1 MARTRSAVLVE
12 AGRRRGPS
20 RPTSRI
26 AAWWRLMARFDDRP
40 PSVLVLGGGGLLG
53 EAWMTGVLAGYEDAT
68 GADVRGCRRFVGTSA
83 GSIVA
88 ASLVAG
94 RSPRRP
100 GSAKASAIRPVEG
113 PGGATS
119 PFADADRAG
128 RQVSNIVVG
137 AGAVAARV
145 GAPIRALALRAL
157 PEGRRSIVAFGDEV
171 DRWGATFDG
180 RLRVCTV
187 DAGNGR
193 RVVFGSRSAPPASVG
208 QAVAASCAIPAV
220 FAPVRIGDRL
230 YVDGGAWSPTN
241 ADAAPAG
248 RGDRVLLLEPT
259 AVLVGGA
266 LRAAALLEA
275 FALRSRGAVVQ
286 IITPDDSARPLM
298 GRLMDPD
305 RGGRVLAAGY
315 QQGLALGR

>member
-1 MARTRSAVLVE
+1 MAPF
-12 AGRRRGPS
+12 G
-20 RPTSRI
+20 
-26 AAWWRLMARFDDRP
+26 DRP

-88 ASLVAG
+88 ASVVAG

-100 GSAKASAIRPVEG
+100 GSAKPSAIRPVEG
-113 PGGATS
+113 SAGAPS

-157 PEGRRSIVAFGDEV
+157 PEGRRSIAAFGDEV

-193 RVVFGSRSAPPASVG
+193 RVVFGSRSAPLASVG
-208 QAVAASCAIPAV
+208 QAVAASCAIPMV
-220 FAPVRIGDRL
+220 FAPVRIGGRL
-230 YVDGGAWSPTN
+230 LRRRW
-241 ADAAPAG
+241 
-248 RGDRVLLLEPT
+248 R
-259 AVLVGGA
+259 LVA
-266 LRAAALLEA
+266 NQRRRRARRTWRSRAAARA
-275 FALRSRGAVVQ
+275 DRR
-286 IITPDDSARPLM
+286 AR
-298 GRLMDPD
+298 RW
-305 RGGRVLAAGY
+305 RAAGS
-315 QQGLALGR
+315 GPA

>member
-1 MARTRSAVLVE
+1 MA
-12 AGRRRGPS
+12 P
-20 RPTSRI
+20 
-26 AAWWRLMARFDDRP
+26 FDARP
-40 PSVLVLGGGGLLG
+40 PNVLVLGGGGLLG
-53 EAWMTGVLAGYEDAT
+53 EAWMTGVLAGYEDST
-68 GADVRGCRRFVGTSA
+68 GIDMRGCRRCVGTSA

-88 ASLVAG
+88 ASLAAG
-94 RSPRRP
+94 RAPRRP
-100 GSAKASAIRPVEG
+100 GSAKASAIHPTEK
-113 PGGATS
+113 PGGAPS
-119 PFADADRAG
+119 PFADASRAG
-128 RQVSNIVVG
+128 RHVSNIVVG

-145 GAPIRALALRAL
+145 GAPLRALVLRAL
-157 PEGRRSIVAFGDEV
+157 PEGRRSIAAFGDEV
-171 DRWGATFDG
+171 DQWGATFDG
-180 RLRVCTV
+180 RLRVCAV
-187 DAGNGR
+187 DAGNGH
-193 RVVFGSRSAPPASVG
+193 RVVFGSRSAPAASVG

-220 FAPVRIGDRL
+220 FAPVRIGEQR

-275 FALRSRGAVVQ
+275 VALRRRGALVHIV
-286 IITPDDSARPLM
+286 TPDDTARPLM
-298 GRLMDPD
+298 RRLMDTD

>member
-1 MARTRSAVLVE
+1 MA
-12 AGRRRGPS
+12 P
-20 RPTSRI
+20 
-26 AAWWRLMARFDDRP
+26 FDDRP

-68 GADVRGCRRFVGTSA
+68 GADVRGCSRFVGTSA

-100 GSAKASAIRPVEG
+100 ASAKAGAIRPVEG
-113 PGGATS
+113 PGGARS

-157 PEGRRSIVAFGDEV
+157 PEGRRSIAAFGDEV

-193 RVVFGSRSAPPASVG
+193 RVVFGSRSAPSASVG
-208 QAVAASCAIPAV
+208 QAVAASCAIPVV
-220 FAPVRIGDRL
+220 FTPVRIGDRL
-230 YVDGGAWSPTN
+230 YVDGGAWSLTN

-266 LRAAALLEA
+266 LRAAALVEA
-275 FALRSRGAVVQ
+275 VALRSRGAVVQ
-286 IITPDDSARPLM
+286 IVTPDDSARPLM

-305 RGGRVLAAGY
+305 RDGRVLAAGY

>member
-1 MARTRSAVLVE
+1 MTAV
-12 AGRRRGPS
+12 
-20 RPTSRI
+20 
-26 AAWWRLMARFDDRP
+26 FDGAP
-40 PSVLVLGGGGLLG
+40 PNVLVLGGGGLLG
-53 EAWMTGVLAGYEDAT
+53 EAWMTGVLAGYEDAA
-68 GADVRGCRRFVGTSA
+68 GADLRACRHVVGTSA

-88 ASLVAG
+88 ASLAAG
-94 RSPRRP
+94 RPPRRP
-100 GSAKASAIRPVEG
+100 GSAEASPTRPVEE
-113 PGGATS
+113 PE
-119 PFADADRAG
+119 PFAGPARAG
-128 RQVSNIVVG
+128 RRIPNVVVG

-145 GAPIRALALRAL
+145 GAPVRALALRAL
-157 PEGRRSIVAFGDEV
+157 PDGQRPIAGFADEV
-171 DRWGATFDG
+171 DQWGATFDG

-187 DAGNGR
+187 DAASGR

-220 FAPVRIGDRL
+220 FAPVRIGDRM

-259 AVLVGGA
+259 AVLVRGA
-266 LRAAALLEA
+266 LRGAALLEA
-275 FALRSRGAVVQ
+275 MALRSRGAKVHLV
-286 IITPDDSARPLM
+286 TPDGSARPLM

-315 QQGLALGR
+315 AQGLALGR

>member
-1 MARTRSAVLVE
+1 
-12 AGRRRGPS
+12 
-20 RPTSRI
+20 
-26 AAWWRLMARFDDRP
+26 
-40 PSVLVLGGGGLLG
+40 
-53 EAWMTGVLAGYEDAT
+53 MTGVLAGYEDAT

-100 GSAKASAIRPVEG
+100 GSATAGAIRPAEG
-113 PGGATS
+113 PEGATS
-119 PFADADRAG
+119 PFAAADRG
-128 RQVSNIVVG
+128 RQVSNLVVG
-137 AGAVAARV
+137 AGALAARV

-157 PEGRRSIVAFGDEV
+157 PDGRRSIAAFGDEV

-193 RVVFGSRSAPPASVG
+193 RVVFGSRSAPTASVG
-208 QAVAASCAIPAV
+208 QAVAASCAIPVV

-248 RGDRVLLLEPT
+248 RGDHVLLLEPT
-259 AVLVGGA
+259 AVLIGGA

-275 FALRSRGAVVQ
+275 IALRSRGAVVQ
-286 IITPDDSARPLM
+286 IVTPDDSARPLM

>member
-1 MARTRSAVLVE
+1 MA
-12 AGRRRGPS
+12 P
-20 RPTSRI
+20 
-26 AAWWRLMARFDDRP
+26 FDDKP
-40 PSVLVLGGGGLLG
+40 PNVLVLGGGGLLG
-53 EAWMTGVLAGYEDAT
+53 VAWMTGVLAGYDDAT
-68 GADVRGCRRFVGTSA
+68 GADVRRCRRFIGTSA

-94 RSPRRP
+94 RSPLRP
-100 GSAKASAIRPVEG
+100 GSAKGVIRPLQH
-113 PGGATS
+113 ADS
-119 PFADADRAG
+119 PLSPAPFVDADRAG
-128 RQVSNIVVG
+128 RRVPNIVVG

-145 GAPIRALALRAL
+145 GAPIRALALRAI
-157 PEGRRSIVAFGDEV
+157 PEGRRSIAGFVDEV

-193 RVVFGSRSAPPASVG
+193 RVVFGSRSAPPATVG

-220 FAPVRIGDRL
+220 FAPVRIGDRR

-259 AVLVGGA
+259 AVLVRGA

-275 FALRSRGAVVQ
+275 VALRSRGAVVQ
-286 IITPDDSARPLM
+286 IVIPDDSARPLM

-305 RGGRVLAAGY
+305 RDGRVLAAGY

>member
-1 MARTRSAVLVE
+1 MA
-12 AGRRRGPS
+12 P
-20 RPTSRI
+20 
-26 AAWWRLMARFDDRP
+26 FDGRP
-40 PSVLVLGGGGLLG
+40 PTVLVLGGGGLLG

-68 GADVRGCRRFVGTSA
+68 GADVRGCRHFVGTSA

-94 RSPRRP
+94 QPPRRP
-100 GSAKASAIRPVEG
+100 GSAKAGATRPVEA
-113 PGGATS
+113 PDDAPS
-119 PFADADRAG
+119 PFAPERAG
-128 RQVSNIVVG
+128 RRVPNVLVG
-137 AGAVAARV
+137 AGAVAARI
-145 GAPIRALALRAL
+145 GAPVRALALRAL
-157 PEGRRSIVAFGDEV
+157 PDGRRSIAAFGDEV
-171 DRWGATFDG
+171 DEWGATFDG

-220 FAPVRIGDRL
+220 FAPVRIGERL

-241 ADAAPAG
+241 ADAAPAA

-259 AVLVGGA
+259 AVLVRGA
-266 LRAAALLEA
+266 LRGAALIEA
-275 FALRSRGAVVQ
+275 VALRSRGATVQ
-286 IITPDDSARPLM
+286 IVTPDGSARPLM

-315 QQGLALGR
+315 RQGLALGR

>member
-1 MARTRSAVLVE
+1 
-12 AGRRRGPS
+12 
-20 RPTSRI
+20 
-26 AAWWRLMARFDDRP
+26 
-40 PSVLVLGGGGLLG
+40 
-53 EAWMTGVLAGYEDAT
+53 MTGVLAGYEDAT
-68 GADVRGCRRFVGTSA
+68 GADVRGCQRFVGTSA

-100 GSAKASAIRPVEG
+100 GSAKASAIPPGES
-113 PGGATS
+113 PGGAPS
-119 PFADADRAG
+119 PFADASRAG

-137 AGAVAARV
+137 AAALAGRV

-157 PEGRRSIVAFGDEV
+157 PEGRRSIAAFGDEV

-187 DAGNGR
+187 DAGNGH

-275 FALRSRGAVVQ
+275 VALRSRGAVVQ
-286 IITPDDSARPLM
+286 IVTPDDSARPVM
-298 GRLMDPD
+298 RRLMDPD

>member
-1 MARTRSAVLVE
+1 M
-12 AGRRRGPS
+12 
-20 RPTSRI
+20 
-26 AAWWRLMARFDDRP
+26 
-40 PSVLVLGGGGLLG
+40 
-53 EAWMTGVLAGYEDAT
+53 
-68 GADVRGCRRFVGTSA
+68 RGCRRVVGTSA

-94 RSPRRP
+94 RRPRRP
-100 GSAKASAIRPVEG
+100 RSAKASAINPAEE
-113 PGGATS
+113 PGGASS
-119 PFADADRAG
+119 PFADGSRAG

-157 PEGRRSIVAFGDEV
+157 PEGRRSIAVFGEEV

-180 RLRVCTV
+180 RLRVCAV
-187 DAGNGR
+187 DAGNGH
-193 RVVFGSRSAPPASVG
+193 RVVFGSRSAPAASVG

-220 FAPVRIGDRL
+220 FAPVRIGDRR

-275 FALRSRGAVVQ
+275 VALRRRGALVQ
-286 IITPDDSARPLM
+286 IVTPDDSARPLM
-298 GRLMDPD
+298 GRLMDTD

>member
-1 MARTRSAVLVE
+1 MA
-12 AGRRRGPS
+12 P
-20 RPTSRI
+20 
-26 AAWWRLMARFDDRP
+26 FDGRP

-53 EAWMTGVLAGYEDAT
+53 EAWMTGVLAGYQDAT
-68 GADVRGCRRFVGTSA
+68 GTDVRGCRRFVGTSA

-94 RSPRRP
+94 RPPRRS
-100 GSAKASAIRPVEG
+100 GSLTTGETVAVGG
-113 PGGATS
+113 PGGAPS
-119 PFADADRAG
+119 PFAEASVSG
-128 RQVSNIVVG
+128 RQVSNLVVG
-137 AGAVAARV
+137 AGAIAARV
-145 GAPIRALALRAL
+145 GAPIRALAIRAL
-157 PEGRRSIVAFGDEV
+157 PAGRQSLTAFGDEV
-171 DRWGATFDG
+171 DRWGAAFDG

-220 FAPVRIGDRL
+220 FAPVRIGDRF

-275 FALRSRGAVVQ
+275 VALKTRGAMVQ
-286 IITPDDSARPLM
+286 IVTPDDSARSLM

-305 RGGRVLAAGY
+305 RGGRVLTAGY

>member
-1 MARTRSAVLVE
+1 MPNV
-12 AGRRRGPS
+12 
-20 RPTSRI
+20 I
-26 AAWWRLMARFDDRP
+26 
-40 PSVLVLGGGGLLG
+40 
-53 EAWMTGVLAGYEDAT
+53 
-68 GADVRGCRRFVGTSA
+68 
-83 GSIVA
+83 
-88 ASLVAG
+88 
-94 RSPRRP
+94 
-100 GSAKASAIRPVEG
+100 
-113 PGGATS
+113 
-119 PFADADRAG
+119 
-128 RQVSNIVVG
+128 VG

-145 GAPIRALALRAL
+145 GAPIRALALR
-157 PEGRRSIVAFGDEV
+157 PSRKGGGRSPPFGDEV

-259 AVLVGGA
+259 AVLVRGA
-266 LRAAALLEA
+266 LRGAALLEA
-275 FALRSRGAVVQ
+275 VALRSRGAAVQ
-286 IITPDDSARPLM
+286 IVTPDDSA
-298 GRLMDPD
+298 
-305 RGGRVLAAGY
+305 
-315 QQGLALGR
+315 AL

>member
-1 MARTRSAVLVE
+1 MSSSA
-12 AGRRRGPS
+12 P
-20 RPTSRI
+20 
-26 AAWWRLMARFDDRP
+26 FDGSP

-53 EAWMTGVLAGYEDAT
+53 EAWMTGVLAGYEDAA
-68 GADVRGCRRFVGTSA
+68 GADVRRCRRYVGTSA

-100 GSAKASAIRPVEG
+100 GSANAGAIRPVED
-113 PGGATS
+113 PDGAPS
-119 PFADADRAG
+119 PFAGPARGG
-128 RQVSNIVVG
+128 RRVPNLFVG
-137 AGAVAARV
+137 AGAVAARA

-157 PEGRRSIVAFGDEV
+157 PEGRRSIAAFGGEV
-171 DRWGATFDG
+171 DGWGATFDG
-180 RLRVCTV
+180 RLRVCAV

-208 QAVAASCAIPAV
+208 QAVAASCVIPAV

-259 AVLVGGA
+259 AVLVRGA
-266 LRAAALLEA
+266 LRGAALLEA
-275 FALRSRGAVVQ
+275 VALRSRGAKVQ
-286 IITPDDSARPLM
+286 TVTPDDSARPLM
-298 GRLMDPD
+298 RRLMDPD

>member
-1 MARTRSAVLVE
+1 MA
-12 AGRRRGPS
+12 P
-20 RPTSRI
+20 
-26 AAWWRLMARFDDRP
+26 FDARP

-53 EAWMTGVLAGYEDAT
+53 EAWMTGVLAGYEDST
-68 GADVRGCRRFVGTSA
+68 GTDLRRCRRLVGTSA

-88 ASLVAG
+88 ASLAAG

-100 GSAKASAIRPVEG
+100 GPVTAGAIRAVEG
-113 PGGATS
+113 AEGA
-119 PFADADRAG
+119 PFADVDRAG
-128 RQVSNIVVG
+128 RQVSNLVVG

-157 PEGRRSIVAFGDEV
+157 PDGRRSIAAFGDEV

-187 DAGNGR
+187 DARNGR
-193 RVVFGSRSAPPASVG
+193 RVVFGSRSAPTASVG
-208 QAVAASCAIPAV
+208 QAVAASCAVPAL

-266 LRAAALLEA
+266 LRVAALLEA
-275 FALRSRGAVVQ
+275 VALRSRGAMVQ
-286 IITPDDSARPLM
+286 IVTPDDAARPLM
-298 GRLMDPD
+298 GRLMNPD
-305 RGGRVLAAGY
+305 RGGHVLAAGY

>member
-1 MARTRSAVLVE
+1 MAAFDGS
-12 AGRRRGPS
+12 P
-20 RPTSRI
+20 PT
-26 AAWWRLMARFDDRP
+26 
-40 PSVLVLGGGGLLG
+40 VLVLGGGGLLG
-53 EAWMTGVLAGYEDAT
+53 EAWMTGVLADYEDAT
-68 GADVRGCRRFVGTSA
+68 SADVRRCRRFIGTSA

-94 RSPRRP
+94 RAPRRP
-100 GSAKASAIRPVEG
+100 RSGKARAIHPLQN
-113 PGGATS
+113 PDT
-119 PFADADRAG
+119 
-128 RQVSNIVVG
+128 
-137 AGAVAARV
+137 
-145 GAPIRALALRAL
+145 ALRAL
-157 PEGRRSIVAFGDEV
+157 PEERRSIAAFGDEV

-193 RVVFGSRSAPPASVG
+193 RVVFGSRLAPPASVG

-241 ADAAPAG
+241 ADAAPTG

-259 AVLVGGA
+259 AVLVWGA

-275 FALRSRGAVVQ
+275 VALRSRGAEVQ
-286 IITPDDSARPLM
+286 IVIPDDSARPLM
-298 GRLMDPD
+298 ARLMDPD
-305 RGGRVLAAGY
+305 REGRVLAAGY
-315 QQGLALGR
+315 QQGLGLGR

>member
-1 MARTRSAVLVE
+1 MTPFGGTA
-12 AGRRRGPS
+12 
-20 RPTSRI
+20 PT
-26 AAWWRLMARFDDRP
+26 
-40 PSVLVLGGGGLLG
+40 VLVLGGGGLLG
-53 EAWMTGVLAGYEDAT
+53 EAWMTGLLAGYEDAA
-68 GADVRGCRRFVGTSA
+68 GIDVRRCRRFVGTSA

-94 RSPRRP
+94 RAPRRP
-100 GSAKASAIRPVEG
+100 SSDTATAIRPVED
-113 PGGATS
+113 PDGAPS
-119 PFADADRAG
+119 PFAEPDRSG
-128 RQVSNIVVG
+128 RGVPNVLVG

-145 GAPIRALALRAL
+145 GAPVRALALRVI
-157 PEGRRSIVAFGDEV
+157 PDGRRPIAPFADEV
-171 DRWGATFDG
+171 DGWGATFDG

-193 RVVFGSRSAPPASVG
+193 RVVFGSRSAPPATVG

-259 AVLVGGA
+259 AVLVRGA
-266 LRAAALLEA
+266 LRGAAMLEA
-275 FALRSRGAVVQ
+275 VALRSRGATVHIV
-286 IITPDDSARPLM
+286 TPDDEARPLM

-305 RGGRVLAAGY
+305 RGGSVLAAGY
-315 QQGLALGR
+315 RQGLALGR

>member
-1 MARTRSAVLVE
+1 
-12 AGRRRGPS
+12 
-20 RPTSRI
+20 
-26 AAWWRLMARFDDRP
+26 
-40 PSVLVLGGGGLLG
+40 VLVLGGGGLLG

-68 GADVRGCRRFVGTSA
+68 GADLRRCRHFVGTSA

-88 ASLVAG
+88 SSLAAG

-100 GSAKASAIRPVEG
+100 GSAEASAVRPVED
-113 PGGATS
+113 PEGAPS
-119 PFADADRAG
+119 PFAEPDRAG
-128 RQVSNIVVG
+128 RQVPNLVVG
-137 AGAVAARV
+137 AGAVAAWV
-145 GAPIRALALRAL
+145 GAPIRALALRVL
-157 PEGRRSIVAFGDEV
+157 PDGRQSVVGFGDEV

-180 RLRVCTV
+180 RLRVCAV

-248 RGDRVLLLEPT
+248 RDDRVLLLEPT
-259 AVLVGGA
+259 AVLVRGA

-275 FALRSRGAVVQ
+275 VALRSRGAGVQ
-286 IITPDDSARPLM
+286 IVIPDGSARPLM
-298 GRLMDPD
+298 RRLMDPD

-315 QQGLALGR
+315 RQGLALSTAVRPAA

>member
-1 MARTRSAVLVE
+1 MAPFDGRS
-12 AGRRRGPS
+12 
-20 RPTSRI
+20 PT
-26 AAWWRLMARFDDRP
+26 
-40 PSVLVLGGGGLLG
+40 VLVLGGGGLLG
-53 EAWMTGVLAGYEDAT
+53 EAWMIGVLAGYEDAT

-94 RSPRRP
+94 QPPRRP
-100 GSAKASAIRPVEG
+100 GSAKAGATRPVEAPDG
-113 PGGATS
+113 TPS
-119 PFADADRAG
+119 PFAPERAG
-128 RQVSNIVVG
+128 RRVPNVLVG
-137 AGAVAARV
+137 AGAVAARI
-145 GAPIRALALRAL
+145 GAPVRALALRAL
-157 PEGRRSIVAFGDEV
+157 PEGRRSIAAFGDEV
-171 DRWGATFDG
+171 DEWGATFDG

-220 FAPVRIGDRL
+220 FAPVRIGERL

-241 ADAAPAG
+241 ADAAPAA

-259 AVLVGGA
+259 AVLVRGA
-266 LRAAALLEA
+266 LRGAALIEA
-275 FALRSRGAVVQ
+275 VALRSRGATVQ
-286 IITPDDSARPLM
+286 IVTPDGSARPLM

-315 QQGLALGR
+315 RQGLALGR

>member
-1 MARTRSAVLVE
+1 
-12 AGRRRGPS
+12 
-20 RPTSRI
+20 
-26 AAWWRLMARFDDRP
+26 MARFGDRP

-53 EAWMTGVLAGYEDAT
+53 EAWMTGVLGGYEDAT

-100 GSAKASAIRPVEG
+100 GSAKASEIRPVEG
-113 PGGATS
+113 PAGAPS

-128 RQVSNIVVG
+128 RHVSNIAVG

-157 PEGRRSIVAFGDEV
+157 PEGRRSIAAFGDEV

-187 DAGNGR
+187 DALCSIAAIEAG
-193 RVVFGSRSAPPASVG
+193 SAP
-208 QAVAASCAIPAV
+208 
-220 FAPVRIGDRL
+220 
-230 YVDGGAWSPTN
+230 
-241 ADAAPAG
+241 
-248 RGDRVLLLEPT
+248 
-259 AVLVGGA
+259 
-266 LRAAALLEA
+266 
-275 FALRSRGAVVQ
+275 RS
-286 IITPDDSARPLM
+286 
-298 GRLMDPD
+298 
-305 RGGRVLAAGY
+305 
-315 QQGLALGR
+315 

>member
-1 MARTRSAVLVE
+1 
-12 AGRRRGPS
+12 
-20 RPTSRI
+20 
-26 AAWWRLMARFDDRP
+26 
-40 PSVLVLGGGGLLG
+40 
-53 EAWMTGVLAGYEDAT
+53 MTGVLAGYEDAT
-68 GADVRGCRRFVGTSA
+68 GADVRGCQRFVGTSA

-100 GSAKASAIRPVEG
+100 GSAKASAIPPG
-113 PGGATS
+113 DSPGGAPS
-119 PFADADRAG
+119 PFADASRAG

-137 AGAVAARV
+137 AAALAGRV
-145 GAPIRALALRAL
+145 GAPNRTLAQRAL
-157 PEGRRSIVAFGDEV
+157 PEGRRSIAAFGDEV

-187 DAGNGR
+187 DAGNGH

-275 FALRSRGAVVQ
+275 VALRSRGAVVQ
-286 IITPDDSARPLM
+286 IVTPDDSARPVM
-298 GRLMDPD
+298 RRLMDPD

>member
-1 MARTRSAVLVE
+1 MA
-12 AGRRRGPS
+12 P
-20 RPTSRI
+20 
-26 AAWWRLMARFDDRP
+26 FDARP

-53 EAWMTGVLAGYEDAT
+53 EAWMTGVLAGYEDST
-68 GADVRGCRRFVGTSA
+68 GTDLRRCRQLVGTSA

-100 GSAKASAIRPVEG
+100 GPVTAGAIRPVEG
-113 PGGATS
+113 ADGA
-119 PFADADRAG
+119 PFADVDRAG
-128 RQVSNIVVG
+128 RQVSNLVVG

-157 PEGRRSIVAFGDEV
+157 PDGRRSIAAFGDEV

-187 DAGNGR
+187 DARNGR
-193 RVVFGSRSAPPASVG
+193 RVVFGSRSAPTASVG
-208 QAVAASCAIPAV
+208 QAVAASCAVPAL

-266 LRAAALLEA
+266 LRVAALLEA
-275 FALRSRGAVVQ
+275 VALRSRGAMVQ
-286 IITPDDSARPLM
+286 IVTPDDAARPLM
-298 GRLMDPD
+298 GRLMNPD
-305 RGGRVLAAGY
+305 RGGHVLAAGY

>member
-1 MARTRSAVLVE
+1 MA
-12 AGRRRGPS
+12 P
-20 RPTSRI
+20 
-26 AAWWRLMARFDDRP
+26 FDARP
-40 PSVLVLGGGGLLG
+40 PNVLVLGGGGLLG
-53 EAWMTGVLAGYEDAT
+53 EAWMTGVLAGYEDST
-68 GADVRGCRRFVGTSA
+68 GTDVRGCRRFVGTSA

-94 RSPRRP
+94 RLPRRP
-100 GSAKASAIRPVEG
+100 GSAKASAIRPGES
-113 PGGATS
+113 PRGAPS
-119 PFADADRAG
+119 PFADASRAA
-128 RQVSNIVVG
+128 RQVSNIAVG

-145 GAPIRALALRAL
+145 GAPIRALGLRAL
-157 PEGRRSIVAFGDEV
+157 PEGRRSIAAFGDEV

-187 DAGNGR
+187 DAGNGH
-193 RVVFGSRSAPPASVG
+193 RVVFGSRSAPTASVG

-220 FAPVRIGDRL
+220 FAPVRIGDRR

-275 FALRSRGAVVQ
+275 VALRSRGAVVQ
-286 IITPDDSARPLM
+286 IVTPDDSARRLM

>member
-1 MARTRSAVLVE
+1 MA
-12 AGRRRGPS
+12 P
-20 RPTSRI
+20 
-26 AAWWRLMARFDDRP
+26 FDARP
-40 PSVLVLGGGGLLG
+40 PNVVVLGGGGLLG
-53 EAWMTGVLAGYEDAT
+53 EAWMTGVLAGYEDST

-94 RSPRRP
+94 RRPRRP
-100 GSAKASAIRPVEG
+100 GPATAGALRPVESAG
-113 PGGATS
+113 DPPS

-128 RQVSNIVVG
+128 RQLSNLVVG

-157 PEGRRSIVAFGDEV
+157 PDGRRSIAAFGDEV

-187 DAGNGR
+187 DARNGH

-208 QAVAASCAIPAV
+208 QAVAASCAVPAL
-220 FAPVRIGDRL
+220 FAPVRIGNRL

-266 LRAAALLEA
+266 LRVAALLEA
-275 FALRSRGAVVQ
+275 VALRSRGAMVQ
-286 IITPDDSARPLM
+286 IVTPDDSARPLM
-298 GRLMDPD
+298 RRLMDPD
-305 RGGRVLAAGY
+305 RGGHVLAAGY

>member
-1 MARTRSAVLVE
+1 VDDWRPGRIRGRD
-12 AGRRRGPS
+12 GRRR
-20 RPTSRI
+20 
-26 AAWWRLMARFDDRP
+26 ARLPAVCRDERRFDRCGEP
-40 PSVLVLGGGGLLG
+40 GGGPLTTP
-53 EAWMTGVLAGYEDAT
+53 AA
-68 GADVRGCRRFVGTSA
+68 VGQ
-83 GSIVA
+83 GQCDP
-88 ASLVAG
+88 
-94 RSPRRP
+94 PRRGAR
-100 GSAKASAIRPVEG
+100 GSGVAIRG
-113 PGGATS
+113 RGSGGAT
-119 PFADADRAG
+119 
-128 RQVSNIVVG
+128 
-137 AGAVAARV
+137 AARV
-145 GAPIRALALRAL
+145 GAPIRALALRAI
-157 PEGRRSIVAFGDEV
+157 PQGRRSIAAFGDEV

-220 FAPVRIGDRL
+220 FAPVRIGDRR

-275 FALRSRGAVVQ
+275 VALRSRGAVVQ
-286 IITPDDSARPLM
+286 IITPDVSARPLM